1 MKVATFAFV
10 LAVIVVASRPVF
22 VSAQERDPAWY
33 GTWTLRVEKGKAES
47 ERWAKQSTLLFTPE
61 GWVETAL
68 GRNGQLAGTAV
79 GLGSDGAC
87 VMIAAG
93 PSQSCRY
100 QFLDPRHIVMTLKGP
115 GSMAST
121 VNVRLLGGA
130 TVEVVIDGTD
140 FYGRSLKG
148 KEIWERGG
156 TPGRRNDETAAG

>member
-1 MKVATFAFV
+1 MKVATLA
-10 LAVIVVASRPVF
+10 LAVAVVITGPVS

-33 GTWTLRVEKGKAES
+33 GTWTLRVEKGES
-47 ERWAKQSTLLFTPE
+47 QAWAKQSTLLFTPE

-87 VMIAAG
+87 IMIAAG

-100 QFLDPRHIVMTLKGP
+100 QFLDPRHIVVTLKGP

-121 VNVRLLGGA
+121 VNVRLLSGA
-130 TVEVVIDGTD
+130 MVEVVINGTD
-140 FYGRSLKG
+140 LYGRSLKG

-156 TPGRRNDETAAG
+156 APGRRDDETAAG